1 MIEVEQLSKSFG
13 PVSVLKG
20 LTFRVGAGET
30 IVMVG
35 PSGSGKSTLLRCI
48 NGLERFDSGR
58 VRVEDL
64 ELRSSDFD
72 DKGREA
78 LLRKLRLRVGMV
90 FQSFN
95 LFPHLDVLSN
105 IILAPVQVTGEPR
118 DRAEQRALNLLERV
132 NLRGKEK
139 AYPESLSGG
148 EQQRVA
154 IARALAMNPQVM
166 LFDEPTS
173 ALDPELVGEVLGVI
187 SDLADE
193 GYTLLIVTHQMHF
206 ARRSADRVLF
216 LDSGKILEEG
226 VPAEFFSRP
235 ATQRAR
241 DFLEGL
247 H

>member
-1 MIEVEQLSKSFG
+1 MIEVEQVSKSFG
-13 PVSVLKG
+13 NTRVLKDMA
-20 LTFRVGAGET
+20 FRVAAGET

-35 PSGSGKSTLLRCI
+35 PSGGGKSTLLRCI
-48 NGLERFDSGR
+48 NGLEHFDSGQIR
-58 VRVEDL
+58 IEEI
-64 ELRSSDFD
+64 EL
-72 DKGREA
+72 KPLGPGEKAREA

-90 FQSFN
+90 FQAFN

-105 IILAPVQVTGEPR
+105 IVLAPIQVMGQSREQ
-118 DRAEQRALNLLERV
+118 AEQRALDLLERV

-154 IARALAMNPQVM
+154 IARALAMNPRIM

-187 SDLADE
+187 SDLAEE
-193 GYTLLIVTHQMHF
+193 GYTMLIVTHQMHF
-206 ARRSADRVLF
+206 ARKSADRVLF
-216 LDSGKILEEG
+216 LDSGRIIEEG
-226 VPAEFFSRP
+226 APVEFFSRP
-235 ATQRAR
+235 TTQRAR
-241 DFLEGL
+241 DFLKGL